1 MGLLIEQLPRQSTKF
16 RTVPDPEVRKE
27 AYQEALNI
35 IAEEVY
41 WLPMFT
47 YAKYYVFSN
56 DLDFTPTAD
65 EIPRL
70 YEASWK

>member
-1 MGLLIEQLPRQSTKF
+1 M
-16 RTVPDPEVRKE
+16 RKE